1 MVRFFLYMNPIHRF
15 SHIKYMFMKNATNQ
29 ETEYP
34 MMPALRVVFR
44 NEDIVEEKNSQAGNA
59 RKQVEKIRARVEPT
73 QLPQFD
79 DYRIKAR
86 DHDPL

>member
-1 MVRFFLYMNPIHRF
+1 
-15 SHIKYMFMKNATNQ
+15 MKNATNQ

-34 MMPALRVVFR
+34 LMRVVFR
-44 NEDIVEEKNSQAGNA
+44 NEDVVEEKSSQAGNA
-59 RKQVEKIRARVEPT
+59 RKHAERVRARVEPT

-79 DYRIKAR
+79 DYRIKAK